1 MMTQEEY
8 VRDAIGLL
16 SQLIATPSTSRNEK
30 DAADIMEKALRNY
43 GFTPHR
49 EANNVWVISPHF
61 DEQKPTLLL
70 NAHIDTVKPVDSWR
84 RDPFA
89 PTIEGDTLYGL
100 GSNDCGGG
108 LCSLLQTF
116 RMLTEKTQNYNLIYL
131 ASAEEEVSG
140 KDGISRAL
148 PLLPKIDLAIVGEP
162 TGMQPAVAEKGLM
175 VLDVIA
181 HGKSGHAAR
190 NEGVNAIY
198 EALDDMRW
206 IRDYKF
212 EKVSPFLGSTKM
224 TLTVVNAGTQHNVI
238 PDTCTML
245 VDIRTNEF
253 YDNEELY
260 HFICQHLKSEVKAH
274 SFRLKSSRI
283 DPEHPLY
290 KVCRFVERK
299 IKYADK
305 SNNFNLAEKF
315 IELTRPP
322 YGLFQSYAGMGM
334 LAFAMRP
341 YVNKIFDLN
350 GKPREVQHMVEDV
363 VEVFKS
369 WEDGKISQKVTFRFE
384 TPEEGKISKAFIR
397 VFNLTRFKDIS
408 EISSL
413 KNARWVMTHSFV
425 PEKKYPLWSLKFV
438 SDDVAKPEVKKLV
451 ENINTICVEVG
462 SSNPNLLSETA
473 DGIKLYEFEL
483 KNLINDADNFRKGF
497 LAFLQTEESV
507 KLNESE
513 FDDAVH
519 YISTHQQ
526 AEVGTWNESEVLNAL
541 LKWRVSTMPSV
552 PPTPHDHPLPPV
564 PPVTPPPT
572 PFAGQKRQKALDKVD
587 QISDVYQA
595 KNLLH
600 RIVDLG
606 YETILDTILNN

>member
-30 DAADIMEKALRNY
+30 DAADIMEKTLRNY

-49 EANNVWVISPHF
+49 EANNVWVIDPHF

-212 EKVSPFLGSTKM
+212 KKVSPFLGPTKM

-238 PDTCTML
+238 PDKCTML

-253 YDNEELY
+253 YDNEEVY

-283 DPEHPLY
+283 DPEHPL
-290 KVCRFVERK
+290 
-299 IKYADK
+299 IKKCVA
-305 SNNFNLAEKF
+305 
-315 IELTRPP
+315 
-322 YGLFQSYAGMGM
+322 MGM
-334 LAFAMRP
+334 
-341 YVNKIFDLN
+341 
-350 GKPREVQHMVEDV
+350 KPFGSPTLSDQALMPFSS
-363 VEVFKS
+363 FKLGPGES
-369 WEDGKISQKVTFRFE
+369 SRSHSADE
-384 TPEEGKISKAFIR
+384 FIR
-397 VFNLTRFKDIS
+397 IS
-408 EISSL
+408 EI
-413 KNARWVMTHSFV
+413 ADAIA
-425 PEKKYPLWSLKFV
+425 KYKELL
-438 SDDVAKPEVKKLV
+438 DGVA
-451 ENINTICVEVG
+451 I
-462 SSNPNLLSETA
+462 
-473 DGIKLYEFEL
+473 
-483 KNLINDADNFRKGF
+483 
-497 LAFLQTEESV
+497 
-507 KLNESE
+507 
-513 FDDAVH
+513 
-519 YISTHQQ
+519 
-526 AEVGTWNESEVLNAL
+526 
-541 LKWRVSTMPSV
+541 
-552 PPTPHDHPLPPV
+552 
-564 PPVTPPPT
+564 
-572 PFAGQKRQKALDKVD
+572 
-587 QISDVYQA
+587 
-595 KNLLH
+595 
-600 RIVDLG
+600 
-606 YETILDTILNN
+606 

>member
-8 VRDAIGLL
+8 VKDAVGLL

-30 DAADIMEKALRNY
+30 DAAGIMEKALRNY

-49 EANNVWVISPHF
+49 EANNVWVIDPHF

-206 IRDYKF
+206 IRDYEF
-212 EKVSPFLGSTKM
+212 EKVSPFLGPTKM

-238 PDTCTML
+238 PDKCTML

-253 YDNEELY
+253 YDNEEVY

-283 DPEHPLY
+283 DPEHPL
-290 KVCRFVERK
+290 
-299 IKYADK
+299 IKKCVA
-305 SNNFNLAEKF
+305 
-315 IELTRPP
+315 
-322 YGLFQSYAGMGM
+322 MGM
-334 LAFAMRP
+334 
-341 YVNKIFDLN
+341 
-350 GKPREVQHMVEDV
+350 KPFGSPTLSDQALMPFSS
-363 VEVFKS
+363 FKLGPGES
-369 WEDGKISQKVTFRFE
+369 SRSHSADE
-384 TPEEGKISKAFIR
+384 FI
-397 VFNLTRFKDIS
+397 KIS
-408 EISSL
+408 EI
-413 KNARWVMTHSFV
+413 ADAIA
-425 PEKKYPLWSLKFV
+425 KYK
-438 SDDVAKPEVKKLV
+438 E
-451 ENINTICVEVG
+451 
-462 SSNPNLLSETA
+462 LL
-473 DGIKLYEFEL
+473 DGAAI
-483 KNLINDADNFRKGF
+483 
-497 LAFLQTEESV
+497 
-507 KLNESE
+507 
-513 FDDAVH
+513 
-519 YISTHQQ
+519 
-526 AEVGTWNESEVLNAL
+526 
-541 LKWRVSTMPSV
+541 
-552 PPTPHDHPLPPV
+552 
-564 PPVTPPPT
+564 
-572 PFAGQKRQKALDKVD
+572 
-587 QISDVYQA
+587 
-595 KNLLH
+595 
-600 RIVDLG
+600 
-606 YETILDTILNN
+606 